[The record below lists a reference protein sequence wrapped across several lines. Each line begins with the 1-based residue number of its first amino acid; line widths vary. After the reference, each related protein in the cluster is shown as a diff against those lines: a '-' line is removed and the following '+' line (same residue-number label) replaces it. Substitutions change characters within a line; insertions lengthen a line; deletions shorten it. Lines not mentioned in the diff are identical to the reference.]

1 MSEVS
6 KGMGGRLLNSGM
18 IHGFQVDVGRRR
30 QNLAEV
36 TGGPDINIVRS
47 EVFTDTV
54 FKGEMRQE
62 VVNEAFNYLVE
73 EVENE
78 YFQGNDEVADMSSQ
92 DEGVQVGEQEVTK

>member
-47 EVFTDTV
+47 EVFTERV
-54 FKGEMRQE
+54 R
-62 VVNEAFNYLVE
+62 
-73 EVENE
+73 
-78 YFQGNDEVADMSSQ
+78 
-92 DEGVQVGEQEVTK
+92 